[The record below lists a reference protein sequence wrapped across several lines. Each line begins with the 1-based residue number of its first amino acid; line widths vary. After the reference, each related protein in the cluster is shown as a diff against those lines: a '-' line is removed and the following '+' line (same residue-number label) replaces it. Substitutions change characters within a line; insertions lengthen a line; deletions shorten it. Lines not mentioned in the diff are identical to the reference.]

1 MKLGKGLI
9 EFLVLLGLL
18 CLIAPAVQAADI
30 SAGGGIGIAPDY
42 EGSEDYKVVPVPA
55 ADIKFGN
62 GMSMKLF
69 GLNLRADLVRDSMWQ
84 LGPVANYR
92 GERNDVKNDAVD
104 KMEKVDGAG
113 ELGIFGGFVYN
124 KWFVSMELLSDMGN
138 AHDGWYSKLK
148 GGYNWVIDKRV
159 TLSIGAA
166 ATYADEDYMQT
177 YFGVSGKDSRDSK
190 LDRYNA
196 DAGIKD
202 VGINLGLNWII
213 NESWSA
219 RGVASY
225 TQLVGDADDDSPV
238 VDEGDEGQLFS
249 AVMGIYSF

>member
-1 MKLGKGLI
+1 MKSGKRLI
-9 EFLVLLGLL
+9 GFLVLLGMF

-69 GLNLRADLVRDSMWQ
+69 GLNLRADLVRDDMWQ

-104 KMEKVDGAG
+104 KMKKVDGAS
-113 ELGIFGGFVYN
+113 ELGIFGGLMYN
-124 KWFVSMELLSDMGN
+124 KWFVSIELLSDMGN

-159 TLSIGAA
+159 TLSMGASV
-166 ATYADEDYMQT
+166 TYADEDYMQT
-177 YFGVSGKDSRDSK
+177 YFGVSNSDSQRSG

-202 VGINLGLNWII
+202 VGINLGLNWVF

-219 RGVASY
+219 RGIASY

-238 VDEGDEGQLFS
+238 VEEGDEGQLFG
-249 AVMGIYSF
+249 AAMAIYSF